1 MQSFKEYL
9 SEAEYEGKKVKL
21 NDPFRLK
28 NDSKK
33 FGVYV
38 KSDKGNVVQV
48 KFGDPNMEI
57 RRDDDEARKS
67 FRARHNCDE
76 KKDMTTAGYWSCKM
90 WEGGK
95 SVSDVLESDA
105 PTNVTAGVA
114 NPDARPLTKG
124 SFAGYPCLDVDSE
137 TYVKCSRGKGK
148 QPYARWKNYVGD
160 KDLEEFIKKNFNKEK
175 KLLIKNRDTGS
186 MTFLK

>member
-1 MQSFKEYL
+1 MKEFKDYL
-9 SEAEYEGKKVKL
+9 
-21 NDPFRLK
+21 
-28 NDSKK
+28 
-33 FGVYV
+33 
-38 KSDKGNVVQV
+38 Q
-48 KFGDPNMEI
+48 
-57 RRDDDEARKS
+57 
-67 FRARHNCDE
+67 E
-76 KKDMTTAGYWSCKM
+76 KKAADDPCWKGYKQVGMKTKDGKQVPNCVPEAD
-90 WEGGK
+90 EG
-95 SVSDVLESDA
+95 VDESDA

-114 NPDARPLTKG
+114 NPDAQPLTKG